1 MNENSSSSRKGGGR
15 PRRSLSHDRLAH
27 DTPKC
32 LDDFGSHGGFYE
44 MKYEEKQHVLNVTK

>member
-15 PRRSLSHDRLAH
+15 PRRFLSHDHLAQ

-32 LDDFGSHGGFYE
+32 LDDLGSHGGFYL
-44 MKYEEKQHVLNVTK
+44 MKDEEKQHALNVTK